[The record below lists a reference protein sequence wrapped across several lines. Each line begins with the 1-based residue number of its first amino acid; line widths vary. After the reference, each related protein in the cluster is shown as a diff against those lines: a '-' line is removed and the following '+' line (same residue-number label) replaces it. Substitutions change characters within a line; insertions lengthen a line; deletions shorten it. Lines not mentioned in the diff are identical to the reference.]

1 LVFLPQIA
9 TIGLT
14 TFVKDKRIPL
24 KNQHHILVVDDDPEI
39 VETIAATLSGS
50 GYQVSTAHDGNQGV
64 AYAETKNPDVV
75 ILDLMMPRRSGFLV
89 LERLR
94 QNAETQM
101 PIIMITGN
109 EGMRHKKY
117 AQLLGVDDY
126 IQKPFTMDRLLQSLS
141 DILE

>member
-1 LVFLPQIA
+1 M
-9 TIGLT
+9 
-14 TFVKDKRIPL
+14 

-39 VETIAATLSGS
+39 VETISATLTGK
-50 GYQVSTAHDGNQGV
+50 GYQVSTAFDGNQGV
-64 AYAETKNPDVV
+64 AYAETKNPDLV

-94 QNAETQM
+94 QNAEMQM

-117 AQLLGVDDY
+117 AELLGVDDY
-126 IQKPFTMDRLLQSLS
+126 IQKPFTMNRLLQSLS
-141 DILE
+141 DILD